1 MFAYVR
7 AWGESLSVDTQRIV
21 RVKADTRPLTANRIR
36 YSMPGILRQGLSK
49 YMGLGMYAVYCNI
62 VSWLFQCVSFSMA
75 QCFRDRVFHTLPLA
89 LLGTAHFILSGTCIL
104 GPVLD
109 YGNLFNLSCLA
120 NTVKGVVAML
130 QAGRQGPV
138 LGMAFSRGSWYR
150 QTSMCFLFVV

>member
-1 MFAYVR
+1 M
-7 AWGESLSVDTQRIV
+7 SVDTQRIV

-62 VSWLFQCVSFSMA
+62 VSWLVSFSMA

-89 LLGTAHFILSGTCIL
+89 LMVTEHFILSGTCIL

-130 QAGRQGPV
+130 LAVRQGPD

-150 QTSMCFLFVV
+150 QTSMCSLFVI